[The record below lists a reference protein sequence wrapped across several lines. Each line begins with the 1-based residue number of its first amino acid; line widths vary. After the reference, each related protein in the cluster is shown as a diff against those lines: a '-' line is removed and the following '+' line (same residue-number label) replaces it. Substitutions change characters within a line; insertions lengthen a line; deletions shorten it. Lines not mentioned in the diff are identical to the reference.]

1 MLRRPLLYLQVTAGS
16 ATAQKIGS
24 SQQVTIPC
32 QALNHPRTLMGD
44 FTAVERC
51 FKEVVSQLGL
61 NEWYVRAPITLVHLI
76 PKVDGGYTNVELR
89 AFREAMVGAGAAQ
102 VYLLANHP
110 PLTPAQQ
117 AEFTSLFSKNL
128 L

>member
-16 ATAQKIGS
+16 ATAQKIGT
-24 SQQVTIPC
+24 SQHVTIPC

-44 FTAVERC
+44 FTAVEGC
-51 FKEVVSQLGL
+51 FKEVVSRLGL
-61 NEWYVRAPITLVHLI
+61 NEWYVRAPIALLHLI
-76 PKVDGGYTNVELR
+76 PKVEGGYTNVELR

-102 VYLLANHP
+102 VYLLADHP
-110 PLTPAQQ
+110 PLTATQQ
-117 AEFTSLFSKNL
+117 SEFTSFFSKSL